1 MWEVSS
7 SGPGRQSGY
16 SIVFNY
22 YIVSI
27 DLLIICMFLVLMQ
40 ILFHLYC
47 ILVSSY
53 ILDVS
58 TEIMLW
64 YSFYL
69 IFATGP
75 LGRLA

>member
-1 MWEVSS
+1 
-7 SGPGRQSGY
+7 
-16 SIVFNY
+16 
-22 YIVSI
+22 
-27 DLLIICMFLVLMQ
+27 MQ